1 MVMQQM
7 FGNVLHQGVEL
18 DSHLHLAFAAAVVM
32 DTAMAA
38 LWWTSLE
45 LN

>member
-1 MVMQQM
+1 MVMQQK

-18 DSHLHLAFAAAVVM
+18 DSHLHLAVVAGVVM
-32 DTAMAA
+32 HTEMVA

>member
-1 MVMQQM
+1 MQQK

-18 DSHLHLAFAAAVVM
+18 DSRLHLAVAAAVM